1 MSNYRRARIPGGTYF
16 FTVVT
21 HKRIGYFEDPDNVT
35 RLRDA
40 FRFVLRSRPFRIDAA
55 VVLPDHLHMIWTL
68 PNGDADYGMRWR
80 LIKSRFSPVAPTPPA
95 TCGSR
100 RSRSGRPIW
109 QRRFREHAINSKDE
123 LNRYMDYIHFKP
135 VKHHLV
141 ERPSLWPFSSLP
153 HAISTGAYPRYWGED
168 GEPESIQTMEIE

>member
-68 PNGDADYGMRWR
+68 PDDDADYGTRWR
-80 LIKSRFSPVAPTPPA
+80 LIKSRFSPLRSRAAETSA
-95 TCGSR
+95 SLRR
-100 RSRSGRPIW
+100 RSERPIW
-109 QRRFREHAINSKDE
+109 QRRFWEHTIKSEDE
-123 LNRYMDYIHFKP
+123 LNRHMDYIHFNP

-141 ERPSLWPFSSLP
+141 ERPSLWPFSSLQR
-153 HAISTGAYPRYWGED
+153 AISTGIYPQGWGED
-168 GEPESIQTMEIE
+168 GEPESIQAMEIE